1 MKPNFFLGGPARIGK
16 ACWWEGLCDFFL
28 VHQNKKTLINNGG
41 IAMAMWHRLFSL
53 KHLSIM
59 LTTAICLLPGWQPA
73 NAASGPIYA
82 EQGKHWTNAARLQY
96 YSQDQGSRLMPL
108 QWFLALKQP
117 NGKPFLDDSL
127 SRYGYLPNPAVK
139 TGGLP
144 VGFSVNGN
152 AVGITCSACHTREI
166 EVDGKAYRIDGG
178 PAFADFQS
186 FVADLDSAVDHTLK
200 DQPSF
205 DAFASAVLGGSPSTE
220 QKMRLRNE
228 VETWFLPYHTI
239 MSIALPKNKPW
250 GPARLDA
257 VAMILNRLTGLD
269 IGTTP
274 DHIIKSNIRLADTP
288 VRYPF
293 VWNAPIQDKTQW
305 PGFADNGNNLL
316 GLSRNYGEVLG
327 VFADFYPKKA
337 PADLLGI
344 DYLEHNSANFDGLK
358 AVEELVK
365 KIGPPEWPWKQGKWT
380 ANAKLAAQGKQIY
393 ESRTKTEN
401 GGCAGCH
408 GIRAGVPRALNK
420 TWATPLCY
428 VGTDLKEFE
437 LFALTVDTGVLAGAK
452 IPFLEEPLQA
462 KDENAVKVLSLVGM
476 GTLLQYTKSP
486 KTLDLELKAQTK
498 LGLIERLAGEVK
510 ASKDRKIKEFTEQL
524 MQKQPDLVTPDNA
537 VLKGAFQSLNAK
549 VTPPRTEPYGCKD
562 KFTDP
567 NPAIA
572 YESRVLQGIWAA
584 APYLHNGSVPT
595 LAALLESVQNRPAEF
610 KIGPAYDPE
619 KVGLAVEQSKF
630 DYVLKTTDCE
640 SANIKSG
647 NSRCG
652 HEFGTKLS
660 KEEKAALLEYLKI
673 L

>member
-1 MKPNFFLGGPARIGK
+1 MTIRQQPFG
-16 ACWWEGLCDFFL
+16 
-28 VHQNKKTLINNGG
+28 
-41 IAMAMWHRLFSL
+41 L
-53 KHLSIM
+53 KHLAI
-59 LTTAICLLPGWQPA
+59 LFTTAVSLPAGLQAA
-73 NAASGPIYA
+73 NAASGPIYT
-82 EQGKHWTNAARLQY
+82 EQGKEWTNAARLQY
-96 YSQDQGSRLMPL
+96 YSQDQGSRVMPL

-127 SRYGYLPNPAVK
+127 SRYGYLPNPASK
-139 TGGLP
+139 TKGLP
-144 VGFSVNGN
+144 VGFTINGN
-152 AVGITCSACHTREI
+152 AVGMTCAACHTREI
-166 EVDGKAYRIDGG
+166 EADGKAYRIDGG
-178 PAFADFQS
+178 PAIADFQT
-186 FVADLDSAVDHTLK
+186 FAADLDNAVDHTLQ

-205 DAFASAVLGGSPSTE
+205 DAFATAVLGGSPSTE
-220 QKMRLRNE
+220 QKTQLRKE

-239 MSIALPKNKPW
+239 MSIALPKDKPW

-293 VWNAPIQDKTQW
+293 IWNAPIQDKTQW
-305 PGFADNGNNLL
+305 PGFADNGNDLL
-316 GLSRNYGEVLG
+316 GLSRNYGEVIG

-337 PADLLGI
+337 PWRILGF
-344 DYLEHNSANFDGLK
+344 DYLEHNSANLDGLK
-358 AVEELVK
+358 AVENLVK
-365 KIGPPEWPWKQGKWT
+365 KIGPPTWPWKEGKW
-380 ANAKLAAQGKQIY
+380 AVNAKLAAQGKTIY
-393 ESRTKTEN
+393 ESKTKTEN
-401 GGCAGCH
+401 GGCAACH
-408 GIRAGVPRALNK
+408 GIRDGIPRALNK

-428 VGTDLKEFE
+428 VGTDAKEFD

-452 IPFLEEPLQA
+452 IPFLEEPLKA

-476 GTLLQYTKSP
+476 GTLLQYTTSP

-498 LGLIERLAGEVK
+498 LGLIERLSGEVSTAK
-510 ASKDRKIKEFTEQL
+510 AGKIKEVTEQL
-524 MQKQPDLVTPDNA
+524 LKKQADMVTSDNA
-537 VLKGAFQSLNAK
+537 VLKGAYQTLKTDANPSQPGGYA
-549 VTPPRTEPYGCKD
+549 CKE

-572 YESRVLQGIWAA
+572 YESRVLQGIWAT

-595 LAALLESVQNRPAEF
+595 LAALLEPASNRPAEF

-640 SANIKSG
+640 GANVKSG